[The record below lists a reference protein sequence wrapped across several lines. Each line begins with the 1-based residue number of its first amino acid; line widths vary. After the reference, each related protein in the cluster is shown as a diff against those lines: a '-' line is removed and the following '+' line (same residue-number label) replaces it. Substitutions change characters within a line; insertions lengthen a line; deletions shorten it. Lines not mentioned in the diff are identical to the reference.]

1 MPRDRGARVRVDVGI
16 YRDATGHEVQVMVD
30 GRRKAERF
38 ALSCT
43 KGQLRAERERMRVE
57 LRASAPHT
65 RRAVAGTLAADAS
78 RYLQAVRSMPSYQDR
93 ARDIETWIGVF
104 GDKPRDTIQPVDVAT
119 QLHAWRH
126 AGKAAQ
132 TCNHLRTALSQLYAR
147 LDGPDARNPARAVRK
162 FPTEAPLPRA
172 IPQRAVTAIL
182 RHMRKDGKTR
192 ARLAV
197 IASTGMGHA
206 ELRRLQ
212 PADVQLKAGHVVAR
226 ARRKG
231 AGSAPRVIPLTRRA
245 RAALR
250 LFVRLDAF
258 GSVGRSSMH
267 KAFRRACRAAGYG
280 DMDWR
285 PYDLRHTFGTAVVL
299 ASGDEKAAQILLGHA
314 SASTTGRYTL
324 GAAQVRAQ
332 AAITAMDYG
341 HKLRPPKN
349 P

>member
-1 MPRDRGARVRVDVGI
+1 MPRDRGARTRIDRGI
-16 YRDATGHEVQVMVD
+16 YRDAAGVEVQVMVA
-30 GRRKAERF
+30 GQRRSARFPLATGKGVLRDARER
-38 ALSCT
+38 
-43 KGQLRAERERMRVE
+43 LRAE
-57 LRASAPHT
+57 LRASAGRA
-65 RRAVAGTLAADAS
+65 RRPGTGTLAADAV
-78 RYLQAVRSMPSYQDR
+78 RYLAAVRSMPSYADR
-93 ARDIETWIGVF
+93 ARDIAAWVGVF
-104 GDKPRDTIQPVDVAT
+104 GDRTRDSLQPVDVAT
-119 QLHAWRH
+119 QLHTWRQ
-126 AGKAAQ
+126 AGKAPQ

-147 LDGPDARNPARAVRK
+147 LDGPDGRNPARAVKK
-162 FPTEAPLPRA
+162 FPTEPPLPRA
-172 IPQRAVTAIL
+172 IPQRAVAAIL

-197 IASTGMGHA
+197 IASTGLAHA

-212 PADVQLKAGHVVAR
+212 PADVQLEAGHVIAR

-258 GSVGRSSMH
+258 GPFGRSSMH
-267 KAFRRACRAAGYG
+267 SAFRRACASAGYG
-280 DMDWR
+280 DTDWR

-324 GAAQVRAQ
+324 GAAQARAQ
-332 AAITAMDYG
+332 AAITAMDRRR
-341 HKLRPPKN
+341 K
-349 P
+349 